1 MRDSATRE
9 REIPHLRAAQ
19 KQQRVFDVTASEQI
33 VDADLERGPDR
44 FQFGLAARRHD
55 LEHDLAAVGA
65 NALSKLLQRRDRQA
79 NVLEADVANGLS
91 RRLS

>member
-1 MRDSATRE
+1 
-9 REIPHLRAAQ
+9 
-19 KQQRVFDVTASEQI
+19 
-33 VDADLERGPDR
+33 
-44 FQFGLAARRHD
+44 